1 MHHRPDRAKTLGGR
15 VGTAIAS
22 GRHAS
27 LTRVAPRNH
36 DAGYKRKTFKEA
48 GGIVMRG
55 TPRLLLLVLALVS
68 MAGSCFADTWRM
80 ATKQPPDSPEG
91 QAFQLF
97 ADKVAEY
104 SNGEL
109 EVQVFPSEQ
118 LGDTEASLEQLQA
131 GTIHIYAEGSSYLQ
145 KWVPAIKYLSA
156 PFLFDSREH
165 WARFMQ
171 SDLVKDWMAQVEEQ
185 AGITVIGDQT
195 AFVRGPYRVL
205 VTSRPVAT
213 LEDAQG
219 LKLRLHPDELAADA
233 WQHLGAETRV
243 LGWTEVYESI
253 DRGIVEAVNS
263 PVTLVESMRFYEV
276 APHIVRHNEYPQ
288 SVAFMANAAAYN
300 GLSPELRE
308 AVDTAYAEAAAFS
321 VEAMDEITSE
331 SIERMKAEEVT
342 YDEIDTGPFVER
354 MRSFY
359 AELDKSGELPEGF
372 LDAVNAT
379 R

>member
-1 MHHRPDRAKTLGGR
+1 
-15 VGTAIAS
+15 
-22 GRHAS
+22 
-27 LTRVAPRNH
+27 
-36 DAGYKRKTFKEA
+36 
-48 GGIVMRG
+48 MRG
-55 TPRLLLLVLALVS
+55 TPRLLVLVLALVMS
-68 MAGSCFADTWRM
+68 MAGSSFAETWRM

-109 EVQVFPSEQ
+109 EVRVYPSEQ

-131 GTIHIYAEGSSYLQ
+131 GTIHIYPEGSAYLS
-145 KWVPAIKYLSA
+145 KWVPAIKYMSA

-171 SDLVKDWMAQVEEQ
+171 ADLLKDWMAEVEEQ

-195 AFVRGPYRVL
+195 AFMRGPYRVL
-205 VTSRPVAT
+205 VTSKPVAS
-213 LEDAQG
+213 LEDVQG

-233 WQHLGAETRV
+233 WQHLGTETRV

-263 PVTLVESMRFYEV
+263 PIALVESMRFYEV
-276 APHIVRHNEYPQ
+276 APHIVRHDEYPQ

-308 AVDTAYAEAAAFS
+308 AVDKAYAEAAAFS
-321 VEAMDEITSE
+321 VQVMDDITSE

-354 MRSFY
+354 MKTFY
-359 AELDKSGELPEGF
+359 AELDKQGELPEGF

>member
-1 MHHRPDRAKTLGGR
+1 
-15 VGTAIAS
+15 
-22 GRHAS
+22 
-27 LTRVAPRNH
+27 
-36 DAGYKRKTFKEA
+36 
-48 GGIVMRG
+48 MRG
-55 TPRLLLLVLALVS
+55 TPRLLLLVLVLVMS
-68 MAGSCFADTWRM
+68 MAGSSFAETWRM
-80 ATKQPPDSPEG
+80 ATKMPPDGPEG

-104 SNGEL
+104 SNGEM

-131 GTIHIYAEGSSYLQ
+131 GMIHVYPEGSSYLQ
-145 KWVPAIKYLSA
+145 KWVPAIQFMSA

-165 WARFMQ
+165 WARFME
-171 SDLVKDWMAQVEEQ
+171 SDLVEGWMAEVEDE

-195 AFVRGPYRVL
+195 SFVRGPYRVL
-205 VTSRPVAT
+205 VTSRPVAS
-213 LEDAQG
+213 LDDVQG
-219 LKLRLHPDELAADA
+219 LKLRLHPDELAAAA
-233 WQHLGAETRV
+233 WSHLGAETRV

-263 PVTLVESMRFYEV
+263 PVALVESMRFYEV

-288 SVAFMANAAAYN
+288 GVAFMVNAAAYQ

-308 AVDTAYAEAAAFS
+308 AVDKAYADAAAFS
-321 VEAMDEITSE
+321 LEAMEQATAE
-331 SIERMKAEEVT
+331 SIARMKDEEVS
-342 YDEIDTGPFVER
+342 YDEIDTGPFVDR
-354 MRSFY
+354 MKTFY
-359 AELDKSGELPEGF
+359 GELDKSGELPEGF

>member
-1 MHHRPDRAKTLGGR
+1 MTARLGAA
-15 VGTAIAS
+15 T
-22 GRHAS
+22 
-27 LTRVAPRNH
+27 
-36 DAGYKRKTFKEA
+36 
-48 GGIVMRG
+48 
-55 TPRLLLLVLALVS
+55 RLLLLALVLVLS
-68 MAGSCFADTWRM
+68 MAGHGVAETWRM

-109 EVQVFPSEQ
+109 EVRVYPSEQ

-131 GTIHIYAEGSSYLQ
+131 GTIHIYAEGGTYLQ

-165 WARFMQ
+165 WVRFMD

-195 AFVRGPYRVL
+195 SFMRGPYRVL
-205 VTSRPVAT
+205 VTSRPVAS
-213 LEDAQG
+213 LEDVQG

-263 PVTLVESMRFYEV
+263 PVALVESMRFYEV
-276 APHIVRHNEYPQ
+276 APHIVRHDEYPQ
-288 SVAFMANAAAYN
+288 SVVFMANAAAYN

-308 AVDTAYAEAAAFS
+308 AVDKAYFEAAAFS
-321 VEAMDEITSE
+321 VEAMDATTAE

-354 MRSFY
+354 MLSFY
-359 AELDKSGELPEGF
+359 AELDKTGELPEGF

>member
-1 MHHRPDRAKTLGGR
+1 MTARLGAA
-15 VGTAIAS
+15 T
-22 GRHAS
+22 
-27 LTRVAPRNH
+27 
-36 DAGYKRKTFKEA
+36 
-48 GGIVMRG
+48 
-55 TPRLLLLVLALVS
+55 RLLLLALVLVLS
-68 MAGSCFADTWRM
+68 MAGHGVAETWRM
-80 ATKQPPDSPEG
+80 ATKQPADSAEG

-109 EVQVFPSEQ
+109 EVRVYPSEQ

-131 GTIHIYAEGSSYLQ
+131 GTIHIYAEGSAYLQ

-165 WARFMQ
+165 WVRFME

-195 AFVRGPYRVL
+195 SFMRGPYRVL
-205 VTSRPVAT
+205 VTSRPVAS
-213 LEDAQG
+213 LEDVQG

-243 LGWTEVYESI
+243 LGWTEVYESV
-253 DRGIVEAVNS
+253 DRGIVDAVNS
-263 PVTLVESMRFYEV
+263 PVALVESMRFYEV
-276 APHIVRHNEYPQ
+276 APHIVRHDEYPQ

-308 AVDTAYAEAAAFS
+308 AVDKAYFEAAAAS
-321 VEAMDEITSE
+321 VEAMDAITAE

-354 MRSFY
+354 MLSFY
-359 AELDKSGELPEGF
+359 AELDKTGELPEGF